1 MLNALSQ
8 HKLDALLCIL
18 SGSGIFLS
26 VGKGG
31 RWTKWGCIAG
41 LIAQPFWFYS
51 GAVHGL
57 LAVCVM
63 SSVYGYSYAR
73 GLWRERGG
81 YGRGI

>member
-1 MLNALSQ
+1 MLTWLLQ
-8 HKLDALLCIL
+8 HKLDMVLCSL

-26 VGKGG
+26 IGKGG
-31 RWTKWGCIAG
+31 RWTKWGCVTV

-57 LAVCVM
+57 YAVCVM

-73 GLWRERGG
+73 GLWRERGRH
-81 YGRGI
+81 GRRA